1 MSKKNKEIL
10 GIAAAIVA
18 ALIVLAAVL
27 AVKGRK
33 TDRPPVCYK

>member
-33 TDRPPVCYK
+33 TDPPASLL

>member
-18 ALIVLAAVL
+18 ALIVLSSSAGGQRS
-27 AVKGRK
+27 K
-33 TDRPPVCYK
+33 DRPPVCYK